1 LKRGFAV
8 SLDSVFPTL
17 CINLVRLMSTETDLE
32 KSKEDL
38 IAEVRALRAER
49 ELSTQSNIYRKIL
62 DNIPFRI
69 SLKDIS
75 GRYVFVNKASIDA
88 SERPW
93 EAFIGK
99 TSHEVYDSK
108 TSDDLEAG
116 GAEVLRTGESI
127 LGVERMGRNIPGLVY
142 KRDIIP
148 FKNETGEIEY
158 LLTASNDISNE
169 KRAESLLRIAEEK
182 NRKIIDASADGII
195 TLNAKGDITTFNA
208 AAEILFEH
216 SAGDVIGQNI
226 HMLLTAEMANEHSP
240 FLWNF
245 THGGVPE
252 ILGKGRKMSGLRKNG
267 ESFPMDLSVSEFID
281 NGARAFVV
289 IIRDVTERKN
299 SEIGLRSALKIL
311 QETQDELIESEK
323 MAALGGLVAGVAHEI
338 NTPLGICVTATSH
351 LNDAIASIE
360 TAFSTR
366 ALTKNKFETF
376 VQTAIDSMALI
387 KNNLNRAAALVLSVR
402 PKSS

>member
-1 LKRGFAV
+1 
-8 SLDSVFPTL
+8 
-17 CINLVRLMSTETDLE
+17 MSTETDLE

-108 TSDDLEAG
+108 TSDDYGRSDDLEAG

-299 SEIGLRSALKIL
+299 SEIRLRSALKIL

>member
-1 LKRGFAV
+1 T
-8 SLDSVFPTL
+8 SD
-17 CINLVRLMSTETDLE
+17 D
-32 KSKEDL
+32 
-38 IAEVRALRAER
+38 
-49 ELSTQSNIYRKIL
+49 Y
-62 DNIPFRI
+62 
-69 SLKDIS
+69 
-75 GRYVFVNKASIDA
+75 GR
-88 SERPW
+88 
-93 EAFIGK
+93 
-99 TSHEVYDSK
+99 
-108 TSDDLEAG
+108 SDDLEAG

-299 SEIGLRSALKIL
+299 SEIGLRSA
-311 QETQDELIESEK
+311 
-323 MAALGGLVAGVAHEI
+323 
-338 NTPLGICVTATSH
+338 
-351 LNDAIASIE
+351 
-360 TAFSTR
+360 
-366 ALTKNKFETF
+366 
-376 VQTAIDSMALI
+376 
-387 KNNLNRAAALVLSVR
+387 
-402 PKSS
+402 